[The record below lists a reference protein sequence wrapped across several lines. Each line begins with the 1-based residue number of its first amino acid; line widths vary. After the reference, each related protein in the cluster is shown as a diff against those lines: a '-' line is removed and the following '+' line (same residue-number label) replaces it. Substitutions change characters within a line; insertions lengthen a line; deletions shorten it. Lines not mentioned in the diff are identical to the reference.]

1 MLTVLVPTFDEFDN
15 YRFVKLVRVKIKNVP
30 DLKDVHKITRLL
42 PGFCQGGVGPEP
54 LADLLED
61 GHKSVR
67 SFYDG
72 RQNTRM
78 FRGHFVTVENGGS
91 S

>member
-30 DLKDVHKITRLL
+30 DLADVHKITRLL
-42 PGFCQGGVGPEP
+42 PGFCLGAVGPKP
-54 LADLLED
+54 LADLL
-61 GHKSVR
+61 KSGSKDVR

-78 FRGHFVTVENGGS
+78 FRGHFVVVES
-91 S
+91 